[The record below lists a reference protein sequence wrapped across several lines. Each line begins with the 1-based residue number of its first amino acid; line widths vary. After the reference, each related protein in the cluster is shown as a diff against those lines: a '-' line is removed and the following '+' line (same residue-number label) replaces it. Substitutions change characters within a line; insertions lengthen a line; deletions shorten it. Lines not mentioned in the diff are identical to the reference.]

1 MAINHL
7 EKINSKVVSYGAKLL
22 PVVKSRTNDEI
33 KFLYDFGFREFA
45 ENRLEDFKQ
54 HKEVYGDVNY
64 HFIAPIQSRK
74 LSEISQNFTYIHTIS
89 RNKEVDILGSL
100 ERTCHYLIQVN
111 IDNDPKKSGVNKKE
125 INSFFE
131 YCVGKG
137 VNPNGIMTIPNIDSE
152 PKIVFSDMQKINEQL
167 KKNYGYQG
175 ELSMGMSND
184 YDIALDYGATIVRIG
199 TKLFK

>member
-74 LSEISQNFTYIHTIS
+74 LSEISQNFKYIHTIS
-89 RNKEVDILGSL
+89 RIKEVDILGTL
-100 ERTCHYLIQVN
+100 ERKCHYLIQVN

-131 YCVGKG
+131 YCVSKG
-137 VNPNGIMTIPNIDSE
+137 VSPNGIMTIPNIDSE
-152 PKIVFSDMQKINEQL
+152 PKIVFSNMQEINEQL

>member
-22 PVVKSRTNDEI
+22 PVVKNRTNDEI
-33 KFLYDFGFREFA
+33 KFLHDFGFREFA

-54 HKEVYGDVNY
+54 HNEAYGDVNY

-74 LSEISQNFTYIHTIS
+74 LSEISQNFKYIHTIS
-89 RNKEVDILGSL
+89 RIKEVDILGTL
-100 ERTCHYLIQVN
+100 ERKCHYLIQVN

-131 YCVGKG
+131 YCVSKG
-137 VNPNGIMTIPNIDSE
+137 VSPNGIMTIPNIDSE
-152 PKIVFSDMQKINEQL
+152 PKIVFSNMQEINEQL